1 MMTWLASVWTVRPW
15 LTAVLRLTPALRL
28 TAELRLTVALLF
40 FLPGCS
46 CMDVLVTNNI
56 NALNGS
62 TIKISCTFTSCYKM
76 DAAQFSMNW
85 TYQESSNHTEERFMT
100 YHVKKK
106 MVPVRSDR
114 FGDRV
119 MFAGNLD
126 KNDLSITLSDVQLED
141 VGIYNC
147 YVKNP
152 PDRIQGHGI
161 IQLNVV
167 TEPLCKTTAFQPPPH
182 CSLTRPPP
190 PCIT

>member
-1 MMTWLASVWTVRPW
+1 
-15 LTAVLRLTPALRL
+15 
-28 TAELRLTVALLF
+28 
-40 FLPGCS
+40 
-46 CMDVLVTNNI
+46 
-56 NALNGS
+56 
-62 TIKISCTFTSCYKM
+62 
-76 DAAQFSMNW
+76 
-85 TYQESSNHTEERFMT
+85 MT

-167 TEPLCKTTAFQPPPH
+167 TEREILTSGPFTNTTLDLE
-182 CSLTRPPP
+182 S
-190 PCIT
+190 

>member
-1 MMTWLASVWTVRPW
+1 
-15 LTAVLRLTPALRL
+15 
-28 TAELRLTVALLF
+28 
-40 FLPGCS
+40 
-46 CMDVLVTNNI
+46 
-56 NALNGS
+56 
-62 TIKISCTFTSCYKM
+62 
-76 DAAQFSMNW
+76 
-85 TYQESSNHTEERFMT
+85 MT

-167 TEPLCKTTAFQPPPH
+167 TEREILTSGTFTNTTLDLE
-182 CSLTRPPP
+182 S
-190 PCIT
+190 

>member
-1 MMTWLASVWTVRPW
+1 
-15 LTAVLRLTPALRL
+15 
-28 TAELRLTVALLF
+28 
-40 FLPGCS
+40 
-46 CMDVLVTNNI
+46 
-56 NALNGS
+56 
-62 TIKISCTFTSCYKM
+62 
-76 DAAQFSMNW
+76 
-85 TYQESSNHTEERFMT
+85 
-100 YHVKKK
+100 

-167 TEPLCKTTAFQPPPH
+167 TEREILTSGTFTNTTLDLE
-182 CSLTRPPP
+182 S
-190 PCIT
+190 